1 MGTENTADSLG
12 QLYVVATPIGNLN
25 DISQRALQIL
35 ETADWIAAED
45 TRHSKKL
52 CQHFG
57 INTPLISLH
66 DFNEQTRSQELLGKL
81 KNGETGALVSDAGT
95 PLISDPGYHLVKL
108 LRAHEVKVCPVPGPS
123 AMITALSAAGMPTD
137 RFSFEGFLP
146 AKNTKREDALS
157 GLKEEERTLVFYES
171 PHRLEASLKSFETV
185 FGGEREMVVARELT
199 KHYEQFV
206 SGTIA
211 SCLAYFESHSDKVRG
226 EFVIILG
233 GSDQVVEQ
241 VAGVEDKLIKLLL
254 SQNLPV
260 KQLSEIVAGFYG
272 LKKKA
277 VYQKALDFKSQDE

>member
-1 MGTENTADSLG
+1 MGTKNTADSLG

-157 GLKEEERTLVFYES
+157 GLKEEERTMVFYES

-206 SGTIA
+206 SGTIV